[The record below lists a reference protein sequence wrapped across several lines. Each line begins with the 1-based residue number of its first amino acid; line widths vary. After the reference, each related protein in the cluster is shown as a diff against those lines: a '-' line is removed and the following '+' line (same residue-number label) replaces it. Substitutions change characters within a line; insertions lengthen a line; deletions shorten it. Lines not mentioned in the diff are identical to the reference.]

1 LPPKLAI
8 WNKCGAATVLYG
20 GRGNRAFLSTGDN
33 MTKLL
38 AAATVALALAITA
51 GRAAAQEIYTID
63 PVHSQPIFEARHM
76 GFSQQRGSFAKST
89 GKITLDRAAKK
100 GTVEVVIDTTSIRT
114 YDPRLDEQMKSENFF
129 NVAKYP
135 TLTFKGNNVVF
146 DGDRVVQVDGDLTML
161 GVTKPVSL
169 KVANFVCGEH
179 PTNKKPMCGAEATTT
194 IMRSEWG
201 MKYALPKSVSDE
213 IKLTIPIEAYR
224 DQ

>member
-1 LPPKLAI
+1 
-8 WNKCGAATVLYG
+8 
-20 GRGNRAFLSTGDN
+20 
-33 MTKLL
+33 MTRLL

-51 GRAAAQEIYTID
+51 GRAAAQETYTID
-63 PVHSQPIFEARHM
+63 PVHSQPTFEARHM

-100 GTVEVVIDTTSIRT
+100 GTVEVVIDTTSIKT

-161 GVTKPVSL
+161 DVTKPVSL
-169 KVANFVCGEH
+169 KIANFVCGEH
-179 PTNKKPMCGAEATTT
+179 PTNKKPMCGAEATAT

>member
-1 LPPKLAI
+1 
-8 WNKCGAATVLYG
+8 
-20 GRGNRAFLSTGDN
+20 
-33 MTKLL
+33 MTRLL
-38 AAATVALALAITA
+38 AAAAVALALAITA
-51 GRAAAQEIYTID
+51 GRAAAQETYTID

-76 GFSQQRGSFAKST
+76 GFSQQRGSFGKST

-161 GVTKPVSL
+161 GVTKPVTL

-179 PTNKKPMCGAEATTT
+179 PSNKRPMCGAEATAT
-194 IMRSEWG
+194 IMRSDWG

-213 IKLTIPIEAYR
+213 IKLIIPIEAYR
-224 DQ
+224 E

>member
-1 LPPKLAI
+1 VLLRLFSTA
-8 WNKCGAATVLYG
+8 AVATVLISSEG
-20 GRGNRAFLSTGDN
+20 QFLSIGDF
-33 MTKLL
+33 MIRLL
-38 AAATVALALAITA
+38 VAATIALAIAITA
-51 GRAAAQEIYTID
+51 GRAAAQETYTID

-100 GTVEVVIDTTSIRT
+100 GTVEVVIDTTSIKT
-114 YDPRLDEQMKSENFF
+114 YDSRLDDQMKSENFF

-201 MKYALPKSVSDE
+201 MKYGMPKSVSDE
-213 IKLTIPIEAYR
+213 IKLTIPIEAYKE
-224 DQ
+224 Q

>member
-1 LPPKLAI
+1 MTRLLV
-8 WNKCGAATVLYG
+8 AA
-20 GRGNRAFLSTGDN
+20 S
-33 MTKLL
+33 M
-38 AAATVALALAITA
+38 ALALAITA
-51 GRAAAQEIYTID
+51 GRAAAQETYTID

-100 GTVEVVIDTTSIRT
+100 GTVEVVIDTTSIKT
-114 YDPRLDEQMKSENFF
+114 YDSRLDEQMKSENFF

-179 PTNKKPMCGAEATTT
+179 PSNKKPMCGAEATAT

-224 DQ
+224 E

>member
-1 LPPKLAI
+1 MSRLLV
-8 WNKCGAATVLYG
+8 AAT
-20 GRGNRAFLSTGDN
+20 
-33 MTKLL
+33 M
-38 AAATVALALAITA
+38 ALALAITA
-51 GRAAAQEIYTID
+51 GRAAAQETYTID

-114 YDPRLDEQMKSENFF
+114 FDPRLDDQMKSENFF

-135 TLTFKGNNVVF
+135 TLTFKGSNVVF

-169 KVANFVCGEH
+169 KVSNFVCGEH
-179 PTNKKPMCGAEATTT
+179 PSNKKPMCGAEATTT
-194 IMRSEWG
+194 IMRSDWG

-224 DQ
+224 E

>member
-1 LPPKLAI
+1 M
-8 WNKCGAATVLYG
+8 AA
-20 GRGNRAFLSTGDN
+20 RGNRAFLSTGDN

-51 GRAAAQEIYTID
+51 GRVVAQETYTID
-63 PVHSQPIFEARHM
+63 PVHSQPMFEARHL
-76 GFSQQRGSFAKST
+76 GFSQQHGSFAKST

-100 GTVEVVIDTTSIRT
+100 GTVEIVIDTTSIRT

-135 TLTFKGNNVVF
+135 TLTFKGSNVVF

-179 PTNKKPMCGAEATTT
+179 PMNKKSMCGAEATTT

-201 MKYALPKSVSDE
+201 MKYALPKAVSDE

-224 DQ
+224 EQ

>member
-1 LPPKLAI
+1 
-8 WNKCGAATVLYG
+8 
-20 GRGNRAFLSTGDN
+20 
-33 MTKLL
+33 MTRRL

-51 GRAAAQEIYTID
+51 GRTVAQETYTID

-100 GTVEVVIDTTSIRT
+100 GTVEVVIDTTSIKT
-114 YDPRLDEQMKSENFF
+114 YDSRLDDQMKSENFF

-161 GVTKPVSL
+161 GVTKPISL

-201 MKYALPKSVSDE
+201 MKYGMPKAVSDE
-213 IKLTIPIEAYR
+213 IKLTIPIEAYKE
-224 DQ
+224 

>member
-1 LPPKLAI
+1 
-8 WNKCGAATVLYG
+8 
-20 GRGNRAFLSTGDN
+20 

-38 AAATVALALAITA
+38 AAATVALALAITT
-51 GRAAAQEIYTID
+51 GRVAAQETYTIE
-63 PVHSQPIFEARHM
+63 PVHSQPMFEARHM

-100 GTVEVVIDTTSIRT
+100 GTVEIVIDTTSIRT

-179 PTNKKPMCGAEATTT
+179 PSNKKPMCGAEATTT

-201 MKYALPKSVSDE
+201 MKYALPKAVSDE
-213 IKLTIPIEAYR
+213 IKLTIPIEAYK
-224 DQ
+224 D

>member
-1 LPPKLAI
+1 MSRLLV
-8 WNKCGAATVLYG
+8 AAT
-20 GRGNRAFLSTGDN
+20 
-33 MTKLL
+33 M
-38 AAATVALALAITA
+38 ALALAITS
-51 GRAAAQEIYTID
+51 GRAAAQETYTID

-114 YDPRLDEQMKSENFF
+114 FDPRLDDQMKSENFF

-135 TLTFKGNNVVF
+135 TLTFKGSNVVF

-169 KVANFVCGEH
+169 KVSNFVCGEH
-179 PTNKKPMCGAEATTT
+179 PSNKKPMCGAEATTT
-194 IMRSEWG
+194 IMRSDWG

-224 DQ
+224 E

>member
-1 LPPKLAI
+1 
-8 WNKCGAATVLYG
+8 
-20 GRGNRAFLSTGDN
+20 

-38 AAATVALALAITA
+38 ATATVALALAITA
-51 GRAAAQEIYTID
+51 GRVAAQETYTID
-63 PVHSQPIFEARHM
+63 PVHSQPMFEARHM

-100 GTVEVVIDTTSIRT
+100 GSVEIVIDTTSIRT

-135 TLTFKGNNVVF
+135 TLTFKGNNVIF
-146 DGDRVVQVDGDLTML
+146 DGDRVVQVDGDLTLL

-201 MKYALPKSVSDE
+201 MKYGLPKAVSDE
-213 IKLTIPIEAYR
+213 IKLTIPIEAYK
-224 DQ
+224 D

>member
-1 LPPKLAI
+1 M
-8 WNKCGAATVLYG
+8 AA
-20 GRGNRAFLSTGDN
+20 RGNRAFLSTGDN

-38 AAATVALALAITA
+38 AAAIVALALAITA
-51 GRAAAQEIYTID
+51 GRVAAQETYTID
-63 PVHSQPIFEARHM
+63 PVHSQPTFEARHL
-76 GFSQQRGSFAKST
+76 GFSQQHGSFAKST

-135 TLTFKGNNVVF
+135 TLTFKGSNVIF
-146 DGDRVVQVDGDLTML
+146 DGDRVVQVDGDLTLL

-201 MKYALPKSVSDE
+201 MKYALPKAVSDE
-213 IKLTIPIEAYR
+213 IKLTIPIEAYK
-224 DQ
+224 D

>member
-1 LPPKLAI
+1 M
-8 WNKCGAATVLYG
+8 AA
-20 GRGNRAFLSTGDN
+20 RGNRAFLPTGDN

-51 GRAAAQEIYTID
+51 GRAAAQETYTID
-63 PVHSQPIFEARHM
+63 PVHSQPTFEARHL
-76 GFSQQRGSFAKST
+76 GFSQQHGSFAKST

-146 DGDRVVQVDGDLTML
+146 DDDRVVQVDGELTML

-179 PTNKKPMCGAEATTT
+179 PVNKKPMCGAEATTT
-194 IMRSEWG
+194 VMRSEWG
-201 MKYALPKSVSDE
+201 MKYALPKAVSDE
-213 IKLTIPIEAYR
+213 IKLTIPIEAYK
-224 DQ
+224 D

>member
-1 LPPKLAI
+1 
-8 WNKCGAATVLYG
+8 
-20 GRGNRAFLSTGDN
+20 
-33 MTKLL
+33 MTRLL

-51 GRAAAQEIYTID
+51 GRAPAQETYTID
-63 PVHSQPIFEARHM
+63 PVHSQPTFEARHM

-100 GTVEVVIDTTSIRT
+100 GTVEVVIDTTSIKT

-179 PTNKKPMCGAEATTT
+179 PTNKKPMCGAEATAT
-194 IMRSEWG
+194 IMRSDWG

-213 IKLTIPIEAYR
+213 IKLIIPIEAYR
-224 DQ
+224 E